1 MLSDNK
7 PQDSE
12 PRKNNAPP
20 KTHAI
25 IEKSNFTIRYISKM
39 LDRKSSLGGKEKEK
53 KVSLKKVVMNL
64 PTASLEGGAELS
76 EELVFFEKPKKEID
90 GQGLFA
96 MLSQYYRS
104 QKLL

>member
-1 MLSDNK
+1 M
-7 PQDSE
+7 
-12 PRKNNAPP
+12 
-20 KTHAI
+20 
-25 IEKSNFTIRYISKM
+25 
-39 LDRKSSLGGKEKEK
+39 
-53 KVSLKKVVMNL
+53 KKVVMNL

-96 MLSQYYRS
+96 LLSQYYRS